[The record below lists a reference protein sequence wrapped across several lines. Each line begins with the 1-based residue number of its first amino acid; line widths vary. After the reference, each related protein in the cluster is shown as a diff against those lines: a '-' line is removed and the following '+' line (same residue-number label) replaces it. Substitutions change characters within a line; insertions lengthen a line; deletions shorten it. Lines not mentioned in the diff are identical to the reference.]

1 MSVIVSND
9 GSQWKKPT
17 AITTAGAIAAGSM
30 AQGIF
35 TSAGDLCVTPIMGK
49 MRSINKGT
57 DKVIISQ
64 ALKDALEKSGLKD
77 KVELVE
83 FSSKN
88 NYKNLAEFY
97 KDFIKNFKTM
107 TPLERFSEMNMGL
120 FREGFNAG
128 FSPILNQVLINT
140 EKMGLAGFHEIGHAI
155 NFNNSKFWKGLH
167 LYNAVKMPMALT
179 TVLSLTALFK
189 RKKAEGEQVH
199 GLGDKTATFIKN
211 NVGKLTLLTMI
222 PVVAEEIKATLR
234 GNKLAKE
241 LLSPE
246 NYNKVVKSNRLGA
259 ITYVLLALFMSG
271 GAYLANR
278 IKDSIAKPTKVSE

>member
-1 MSVIVSND
+1 MSVIISND

-17 AITTAGAIAAGSM
+17 AITTAGAIAAGGM
-30 AQGIF
+30 TQGIF
-35 TSAGDLCVTPIMGK
+35 TSAGDLFVTPIMGK
-49 MRSINKGT
+49 MRSLNKGS
-57 DKVIISQ
+57 DKVVTSQ

-83 FSSKN
+83 FSSEN

-97 KDFIKNFKTM
+97 KDFIKKFKTM

-120 FREGFNAG
+120 FREGFNAA

-179 TVLSLTALFK
+179 AVLSLTALFK
-189 RKKAEGEQVH
+189 RKKAEGEQVQ
-199 GLGDKTATFIKN
+199 GFGDKTATFIKN

-259 ITYVLLALFMSG
+259 MTYVLLALFMSG

-278 IKDSIAKPTKVSE
+278 IKDSIAKPTKISE